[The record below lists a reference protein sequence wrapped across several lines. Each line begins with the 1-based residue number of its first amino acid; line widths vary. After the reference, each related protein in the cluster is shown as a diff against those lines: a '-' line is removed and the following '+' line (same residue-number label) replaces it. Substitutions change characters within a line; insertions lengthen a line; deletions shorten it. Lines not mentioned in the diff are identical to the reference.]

1 MSSSELIVYYSAI
14 IEDHL
19 NPHPFFRKRFRF
31 WSLALCLVL
40 TFPSSSIVNSL
51 NTCYTTSLP
60 SAIIFLFFFS
70 FFLFAS
76 SAASFLSFSRPFP
89 SVRPSWSLYQK
100 MPFHNGRFSPSK
112 YASEISTRHRT
123 PPVGGKEGGYDG
135 KGEKKTERQKK
146 VSSIYG
152 KAITL
157 RSALGMHAILATI

>member
-60 SAIIFLFFFS
+60 SAIIFLFFFHFS
-70 FFLFAS
+70 CSHRLRLLFCHFL
-76 SAASFLSFSRPFP
+76 PP
-89 SVRPSWSLYQK
+89 SPPYDRL
-100 MPFHNGRFSPSK
+100 GRFIKKCHS
-112 YASEISTRHRT
+112 IMVDFRH
-123 PPVGGKEGGYDG
+123 PN
-135 KGEKKTERQKK
+135 
-146 VSSIYG
+146 
-152 KAITL
+152 TL
-157 RSALGMHAILATI
+157 RKLVPATVLHQLGGRRVVMMERERRKRKGRKKYRPYTEKLLLCDRHSVCMRY